1 MDLALDDTTK
11 TYRPGPERAQT
22 FAISRESIEQADD
35 YGDIFE
41 IADTMGIDLG
51 GLDEIEDMK
60 TRLLLFYNKC
70 EGEPN
75 YKDVVGNSMVSMRTE
90 NRKKR
95 EKLLKL
101 LTDTRDRLGPVP
113 AEHSKD
119 GISRRGSAVIKG
131 FLKSEGTIQNLDL
144 DINNKLE
151 ALKRDDCT
159 IVVSGET
166 SAGKSSIL
174 NLLFGEEV
182 VPTFFGS
189 CTSVITRICYYKQRR
204 AKIIY
209 NNGKVEKIRNIP
221 PGEICTKLKPF
232 LFVEDESE
240 RANATPIREV
250 KIYVPA
256 KILECGLV
264 VVDSPG
270 IGENDE
276 MDKVI
281 INFVNENQINGFLYA
296 IKSDNA
302 GGVDEDR
309 LIGLLKVILEREK
322 EKTEKGML
330 PFDSQCALFVCN
342 FWDLIAED
350 QTDTVFNHAYNRL
363 KSIWPNL
370 TITQLMKF
378 SAFKAKMEC
387 DIDPDFIVDN
397 YKQLLDNIRN
407 VYNKAMDIRVIST
420 YKWLETVLK
429 RSVHHLKTIV
439 HRIDNSEKDLETKMR
454 SVWDKL
460 NTLKMKSELT
470 INDLRK
476 QIQEETDEICREFGT
491 YLQMPKTR
499 MAITSWIEN
508 ELPDIE
514 SFKYFEDLKANMEDL
529 AVGRISREL
538 ENWEDEQGKIKEVKE
553 NVERSIQ
560 FELNILEDELQ
571 VIEDDLQSDAG
582 SITSEDS
589 ISPKQKHGRR
599 YSIPIGAVQMQ
610 MSKIALPVKLVNRMF
625 KPFGKAGKR
634 VTSIFYDKHNEGK
647 LKEYRRDPITWAKRR
662 SEKTLDKFLND
673 KQEDHLRAVISEF
686 MREPKD
692 FLRDIE
698 RKIPAMV
705 ETNQKNMDHISMCRK
720 EGSSSREVYERMM
733 ENLEHLKRT
742 VTDYGEGY
750 IFVNDFGVDDIQ
762 IITRTLG
769 EGRSSVPFDVS
780 QMLESIASS
789 TATWNQ
795 KVIPRSLWSAQQNGI
810 LMANNKEEPVTIRI
824 YLKNARIENT
834 DSEVAKLRLLKNE
847 NVAELLGIQNSD
859 HPTPAFVF
867 HGNLQPLCRF
877 IKNRFINFKEDIP
890 RILHEIL
897 YGLEYIH
904 RKKMVHMELNQNTIV
919 IDDNHVVK
927 LCGAC
932 QPKVAP
938 LPEDKG
944 RVLAGDFVYLS
955 PEVLNGDLY
964 VACADIYAFGLL
976 VFEILVG
983 PAFKDQRQQL
993 LSEFIDNCKPCAL
1006 NGCPYTLESLSQSTK
1021 DIIQDCL
1028 DDFLERR
1035 PSIENLNHSVSN
1047 IRNEPVLVRLQE
1059 MKKTNL
1065 TERRKLS
1072 LEKIACYERL
1082 RQSQYREEEKMISE
1096 KQPGVLISSQDIQHQ
1111 ITKEVGHNNEN
1122 STRQNMDKTVSFLM
1136 SSSNQRGTKDLFD
1149 AKSSVNKTHASA
1161 RKRAPLSK
1169 QMRQLSFET
1178 ERYAEEQND
1187 SISEQSNRSNT
1198 SRPPQISVLMA
1209 SSETTQ
1215 PTGESP
1221 RVARKTKP
1229 LEEREESG
1237 STGSQSPSRLRQS

>member
-1 MDLALDDTTK
+1 MALAPDDDNTK

-22 FAISRESIEQADD
+22 FSISRESIVEADD

-60 TRLLLFYNKC
+60 TRLILFYNKC

-113 AEHSKD
+113 AERSKD
-119 GISRRGSAVIKG
+119 GLSRRGSAVIKG

-174 NLLFGEEV
+174 NLMFGEEV

-209 NNGKVEKIRNIP
+209 KNGKVEKIRNIP
-221 PGEICTKLKPF
+221 PGEICKKLKPF
-232 LFVEDESE
+232 VFIEDESE
-240 RANATPIREV
+240 RELATPIKEV

-281 INFVNENQINGFLYA
+281 VDFVNENPINGFLYA

-309 LIGLLKVILEREK
+309 LIGLLKVILETEK
-322 EKTEKGML
+322 QKTERGML
-330 PFDSQCALFVCN
+330 PFESTCALFVCN

-350 QTDTVFNHAYNRL
+350 QTETVFSHAYNRL
-363 KSIWPNL
+363 KSIWPNMKES
-370 TITQLMKF
+370 QLMKF

-407 VYNKAMDIRVIST
+407 VYNKAMDIRVLST

-470 INDLRK
+470 INELRK
-476 QIQEETDEICREFGT
+476 QIQEETDEICEEFGA
-491 YLQMPKTR
+491 YLRLPKTR

-514 SFKYFEDLKANMEDL
+514 FFKNFEELKANMEDL
-529 AVGRISREL
+529 TVARISREL
-538 ENWEDEQGKIKEVKE
+538 ENWEDEQGKIKNVRE

-560 FELNILEDELQ
+560 LRLNILEDELQ
-571 VIEDDLQSDAG
+571 VIEDDMQSEAG

-589 ISPKQKHGRR
+589 ISPKVKQGRR

-634 VTSIFYDKHNEGK
+634 VTSIFFENYNEGK

-662 SEKTLDKFLND
+662 SEKTLDNFLND
-673 KQEDHLRAVISEF
+673 KQEDHLRTVISEF
-686 MREPKD
+686 MKEPKD
-692 FLRDIE
+692 FLKDIE

-762 IITRTLG
+762 IISRTLG
-769 EGRSSVPFDVS
+769 EGRSSVPFEVS

-810 LMANNKEEPVTIRI
+810 LMANNKEESVTIRI
-824 YLKNARIENT
+824 YLTNARIENT

-867 HGNLQPLCRF
+867 HGHLRPVSRF
-877 IKNRFINFKEDIP
+877 IRSKFMNFKEDVP
-890 RILHEIL
+890 RILHEVL

-904 RKKMVHMELNQNTIV
+904 RKKMVHMELNQNTIA

-932 QPKVAP
+932 QPRVAP
-938 LPEDKG
+938 LPVDKD

-983 PAFKDQRQQL
+983 QAFKDQRQQL

-1006 NGCPYTLESLSQSTK
+1006 NGCPYTLENLSQSTK

-1028 DDFLERR
+1028 DEILERR

-1059 MKKTNL
+1059 MKRNNT
-1065 TERRKLS
+1065 TEKRTS
-1072 LEKIACYERL
+1072 SFCYERL
-1082 RQSQYREEEKMISE
+1082 RKEGMAEN
-1096 KQPGVLISSQDIQHQ
+1096 QPGVLRASQDIQHQ
-1111 ITKEVGHNNEN
+1111 ITKEVGYNNET
-1122 STRQNMDKTVSFLM
+1122 SASLNMDKTVSFLR
-1136 SSSNQRGTKDLFD
+1136 SSSNNLGTKDLFD
-1149 AKSSVNKTHASA
+1149 NKSS
-1161 RKRAPLSK
+1161 RIRAPLTK
-1169 QMRQLSFET
+1169 QMRHFSVET
-1178 ERYAEEQND
+1178 ERYAGEQND
-1187 SISEQSNRSNT
+1187 SKAEQSNRSKT
-1198 SRPPQISVLMA
+1198 TRAPQISILRS
-1209 SSETTQ
+1209 SSETPQ
-1215 PTGESP
+1215 SIGETPSEHL
-1221 RVARKTKP
+1221 VARMTKS
-1229 LEEREESG
+1229 LEEKEESG